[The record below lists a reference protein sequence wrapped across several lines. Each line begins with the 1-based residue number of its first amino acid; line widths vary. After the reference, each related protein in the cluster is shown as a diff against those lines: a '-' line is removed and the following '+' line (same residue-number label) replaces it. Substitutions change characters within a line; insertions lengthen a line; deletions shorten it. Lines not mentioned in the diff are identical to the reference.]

1 MTKNVKMYN
10 CWVPPVFYH
19 ELLHISNK
27 NCDQDEPPVTARE
40 LELNLHLIFLLAV
53 YGVSLNFAIQ
63 HKKAYPLVGAAVD
76 AFVGGEIRA
85 QKILKWL
92 DVAPAH
98 QNHYK
103 TIWDSPFQKNVDLQN
118 LKKIVSNACSNISF
132 KPGISDIIID
142 DDKMHNRSVISS
154 ILVWV

>member
-1 MTKNVKMYN
+1 MTENVKMYN

-76 AFVGGEIRA
+76 AFVGGEICA

-98 QNHYK
+98 QNHYE
-103 TIWDSPFQKNVDLQN
+103 TIWDTPFQKNVDLKN